1 MLLMRCSVKVCDCR
15 MVQARANGRITLIP
29 AIARAT
35 ANVERA
41 ARAMGKTD
49 VDIAVLDVDAALGYA
64 QPMMM
69 ARGVAMDAMEMAA
82 PVAEA
87 GESEVSLTVRVQAVA
102 Q

>member
-1 MLLMRCSVKVCDCR
+1 MSELQYTLST
-15 MVQARANGRITLIP
+15 ARADAVRDSLMES

-35 ANVERA
+35 ANAERA
-41 ARAMGKTD
+41 ARALGKTD
-49 VDIAVLDVDAALGYA
+49 VDIAVLDVDTAMGYA

-69 ARGVAMDAMEMAA
+69 ARGVAFDAVAEMAA

-87 GESEVSLTVRVQAVA
+87 GATEVSLTVRVQAVA

>member
-1 MLLMRCSVKVCDCR
+1 
-15 MVQARANGRITLIP
+15 
-29 AIARAT
+29 
-35 ANVERA
+35 
-41 ARAMGKTD
+41 
-49 VDIAVLDVDAALGYA
+49 VLDVDAALGYA